1 MASTKTPS
9 GMRDFLPEE
18 KRLREYLKTVI
29 REEYRKAGF
38 KEIETSQIE
47 NLENLTQSDGGENT
61 KLIFKILKRGEK
73 LKIDTAK
80 NEDDLADL
88 GLRFDLTLPLS
99 RFYSNNKNEL
109 PQVFKA
115 LQMGYVFRAE
125 RAQKG
130 RYRTFMQCD
139 IDTIGEASNVAEIE
153 ILSCIYRTLDRLGL
167 KGVTFKINDRRLLKK
182 IVLKA
187 GFSEDEFADVAIS
200 LDKIDKVG
208 EEGVYAELSKK
219 NYAEDKIK
227 DLIDLNNEL
236 KEKGLELAKDIDE
249 ESYQNI
255 SIIIE
260 VLSALH
266 KDINLVFDHSLVR
279 GMGYY
284 TGTIFEAY
292 YEGSTSALGGG
303 GRYDKMIEKMCGI
316 DQPACGFSIGYER
329 LIDIIKEE
337 KISIPE
343 SKSLAYF
350 YASDDDIKAVM
361 QNADALR
368 KDFNAVSTMLKKK
381 KFGKQVNRLKDEGYT
396 HFCDMANGEIKELE
410 D

>member
-18 KRLREYLKTVI
+18 KRLREFLKTVI

-38 KEIETSQIE
+38 NEIETSQIE
-47 NLENLTQSDGGENT
+47 NLKNLTQSDGGENT

-73 LKIDTAK
+73 LKIDQAK
-80 NEDDLADL
+80 TEDDLADL

-99 RFYSNNKNEL
+99 RFYSNNKNDL

-153 ILSCIYRTLDRLGL
+153 ILSCIYRTLKRLGL
-167 KGVTFKINDRRLLKK
+167 KGLTFKINDRRLLKK
-182 IVLKA
+182 IVLSA
-187 GFSEDEFADVAIS
+187 GFSEDEFSDVAIS
-200 LDKIDKVG
+200 LDKIDKIG
-208 EEGVYAELSKK
+208 EEGVYAELCKK
-219 NYAEDKIK
+219 EYAEEKIK
-227 DLIDLNNEL
+227 ALIDTNNKI
-236 KEKGLELAKDIDE
+236 KENGLEYAKDIDE
-249 ESYQNI
+249 ESYENI
-255 SIIIE
+255 STIIN
-260 VLSALH
+260 VLSSLH
-266 KDINLVFDHSLVR
+266 SEINLVFDHSLVR

-284 TGTIFEAY
+284 TGSIFEVY
-292 YEGSTSALGGG
+292 YEGSKSALGGG

-337 KISIPE
+337 KIALPE

-350 YASDDDIKAVM
+350 YSSDDDIKEVM
-361 QNADALR
+361 KNADALR
-368 KDFNAVSTMLKKK
+368 NDFDAVSTMLKKK
-381 KFGKQVNRLKDEGYT
+381 KFGKQVNRLKDEGFT
-396 HFCDMANGEIKELE
+396 HFCDILNGEIKEL

>member
-1 MASTKTPS
+1 MATTKTPS

-18 KRLREYLKTVI
+18 KSLREYLKTVI
-29 REEYRKAGF
+29 REEYKKAGF
-38 KEIETSQIE
+38 NEIETSQIE
-47 NLENLTQSDGGENT
+47 NLENLLKSDGGENT

-73 LKIDTAK
+73 LKIDSAK
-80 NEDDLADL
+80 SEDDLADL

-139 IDTIGEASNVAEIE
+139 IDTIGEASNLAEIE

-167 KGVTFKINDRRLLKK
+167 KGITFKINDRRLLKK

-187 GFSEDEFADVAIS
+187 GFEESEFEDVAIS
-200 LDKIDKVG
+200 LDKIDKIG
-208 EEGVYAELSKK
+208 EEGVYVELSNKK
-219 NYAEDKIK
+219 YSESSIK
-227 DLIDLNNEL
+227 DLIELNNEF
-236 KEKGLELAKDIDE
+236 KTRGLELAKDIDLD
-249 ESYQNI
+249 SYDNI
-255 SIIIE
+255 YKIID
-260 VLSALH
+260 VLSSLH
-266 KDINLVFDHSLVR
+266 DDINIVFDHSLVR

-292 YEGSTSALGGG
+292 YEGSKSALGGG

-316 DQPACGFSIGYER
+316 DLPACGFSIGYER
-329 LIDIIKEE
+329 LIDILKKE
-337 KISIPE
+337 SIALP
-343 SKSLAYF
+343 KNKALAYF
-350 YASDDDIKAVM
+350 YPSDGDIAEVM
-361 QNADALR
+361 KNADRLR
-368 KDFNAVSTMLKKK
+368 SDFDSVSTIQKKK
-381 KFGKQVNRLKDEGYT
+381 KFGKQVNRLKSEGFT
-396 HFCDMANGEIKELE
+396 HFCDMENGEIKELE
-410 D
+410 E